1 MIKMPEIE
9 NMNQGRNELENCAA
23 DDENDNPG
31 GEGDGEHP
39 VKREAPGDPPQ
50 EAKNTD
56 RSCERSRKDEQDKHY
71 RRAYPEGPLEG
82 NAGRDNIKR
91 EKKRGKPKGMNH
103 MKTTFQITFNYHTR
117 I

>member
-9 NMNQGRNELENCAA
+9 SMNQGRNELENCAA

-39 VKREAPGDPPQ
+39 IKREAPGDPPKQ
-50 EAKNTD
+50 ADIANEHAGKKGND
-56 RSCERSRKDEQDKHY
+56 ERSKEEG
-71 RRAYPEGPLEG
+71 RAYPDGPLQG
-82 NAGRDNIKR
+82 NAGRNEIQR
-91 EKKRGKPKGMNH
+91 KKEHGKPKGMNH